1 MKSQETCGL
10 CSNQSSARQ
19 TKTWFVFNI
28 RKKWVHSHTENELR
42 EWLEMEICDIISQI
56 FSRDYINLDLN
67 LNIVLE
73 INDANYLKRNMNLSL
88 QDDLKWT
95 N

>member
-1 MKSQETCGL
+1 
-10 CSNQSSARQ
+10 
-19 TKTWFVFNI
+19 
-28 RKKWVHSHTENELR
+28 
-42 EWLEMEICDIISQI
+42 MEICDIISQI

-88 QDDLKWT
+88 QDDLK
-95 N
+95 